1 MPRTATFGGA
11 LPIFFLGHSVQLLPV
26 RDHPA
31 EAAQAAASL
40 VTATFCGALPI
51 FFLGHNVQ
59 LLPVR
64 DHPAEAAQ
72 AAASL
77 VTALDTAAG

>member
-1 MPRTATFGGA
+1 QAAASLVTATFCGA

-40 VTATFCGALPI
+40 VM
-51 FFLGHNVQ
+51 
-59 LLPVR
+59 
-64 DHPAEAAQ
+64 
-72 AAASL
+72 
-77 VTALDTAAG
+77 ALDTAAG

>member
-11 LPIFFLGHSVQLLPV
+11 LPKFIFSLGHSVQLLPV

-40 VTATFCGALPI
+40 VM
-51 FFLGHNVQ
+51 
-59 LLPVR
+59 
-64 DHPAEAAQ
+64 
-72 AAASL
+72 
-77 VTALDTAAG
+77 ALDTAAG

>member
-40 VTATFCGALPI
+40 VM
-51 FFLGHNVQ
+51 
-59 LLPVR
+59 
-64 DHPAEAAQ
+64 
-72 AAASL
+72 
-77 VTALDTAAG
+77 ALDTAAG